1 VKRPE
6 NRSEGE
12 IRTLQRLKTV
22 HRITERCCTLFEES
36 LSLSIPANQ
45 RNAEQVHRQLEAWT
59 ERAKASGIAE
69 MNAFAVKLLQDS
81 EAVLAAM
88 TLPYSQGQTEGRVNK
103 LKLVKRSMYGRGKF
117 DLLRQRVLY
126 EAS

>member
-1 VKRPE
+1 MKRPE

-12 IRTLQRLKTV
+12 IRTLRRLKKV
-22 HRITERCCTLFEES
+22 HRITERCCILFEEFAVM
-36 LSLSIPANQ
+36 LRDKDD
-45 RNAEQVHRQLEAWT
+45 RNKEQAHRRLEAWT
-59 ERAKASGIAE
+59 ERVKASGIAE
-69 MNAFAVKLLQDS
+69 LKAFAVKLLQDTD
-81 EAVLAAM
+81 AVVAAM